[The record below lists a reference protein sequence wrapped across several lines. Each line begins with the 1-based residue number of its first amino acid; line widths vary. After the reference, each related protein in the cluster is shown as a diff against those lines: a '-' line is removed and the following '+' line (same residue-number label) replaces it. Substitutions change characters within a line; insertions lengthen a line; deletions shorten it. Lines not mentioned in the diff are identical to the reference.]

1 MKKKHFK
8 VIALTIA
15 ILLIIG
21 LGIFANALLGN
32 PISKKI
38 ATNTAQKHLAET
50 YADTDYYMERITY
63 SFKDGKYHAFINS
76 PTSID
81 TSFSL
86 TITMLGELRLDT
98 YEDVVN
104 GFNTARRVDS
114 DYRELTDSIFEN
126 PSFPYSCRISYGT
139 LEIYP
144 AEAFTDSERN
154 DIPTYAINQTELELD
169 KIYDIRE
176 LGKQSGHLII
186 YVENDTVTMEIAT
199 EIILDIKAI
208 FDDAGIPFKALDF
221 TLQYPRPEEGK
232 RSEGK
237 VSISDFPYE
246 EIYEEGMLERVQ
258 EADKVLKA
266 YYESQDL
273 KDK

>member
-63 SFKDGKYHAFINS
+63 SFKDGKYHAFIKS

-86 TITMLGELRLDT
+86 TITMLGELRLIKYALILLTLVVLRSMHPIT
-98 YEDVVN
+98 YCRWE
-104 GFNTARRVDS
+104 
-114 DYRELTDSIFEN
+114 ELSLRN
-126 PSFPYSCRISYGT
+126 
-139 LEIYP
+139 LL
-144 AEAFTDSERN
+144 FTS
-154 DIPTYAINQTELELD
+154 A
-169 KIYDIRE
+169 
-176 LGKQSGHLII
+176 
-186 YVENDTVTMEIAT
+186 
-199 EIILDIKAI
+199 
-208 FDDAGIPFKALDF
+208 
-221 TLQYPRPEEGK
+221 
-232 RSEGK
+232 
-237 VSISDFPYE
+237 
-246 EIYEEGMLERVQ
+246 
-258 EADKVLKA
+258 
-266 YYESQDL
+266 
-273 KDK
+273 